1 MRVLLVYCHPVE
13 TSFCAAMRDAV
24 LRGLADRHSV
34 TVLDLYGQGFN
45 PVLCRQERLDYHDIT
60 KNQALVA
67 DHIALIQAAEA
78 MVFVYPTWW
87 YGLPAMLK
95 GWFERVW
102 VPGVTFT
109 MPKVGKPIGP
119 LMTHVRHCAIVT
131 SYGAPWWWIMLVG
144 DPGVRTISRGL
155 RALLNR
161 RCKTFKLAHYLMDY
175 STPAS
180 RTAHLAMIEARFQRI

>member
-161 RCKTFKLAHYLMDY
+161 RCKTFKLAHYLMDS

-180 RTAHLAMIEARFQRI
+180 RTAHLAKIEARFQQI

>member
-102 VPGVTFT
+102 VPGATFT

-161 RCKTFKLAHYLMDY
+161 RCKTFKLAHYLMDS

-180 RTAHLAMIEARFQRI
+180 RTAHLAKIEARFQQI